1 MADNKSNGLAKADD
15 LTNNLANNLTNN
27 EIIEFLKCCAYSEGC
42 ENCPYSKK
50 CDGTEHIIQAI
61 DLINRQKAEIER
73 LKSMNQ
79 SKLDIIHDV
88 RTDLET
94 AKSEAIR
101 EFAERL
107 KNKSELLAPS
117 VYAELFRAVSVE
129 EIDNL
134 VKEMTEGNNAE

>member
-1 MADNKSNGLAKADD
+1 M
-15 LTNNLANNLTNN
+15 TNNDIVKDLESVIDWFTAHGRNTNTAV
-27 EIIEFLKCCAYSEGC
+27 IDIS
-42 ENCPYSKK
+42 
-50 CDGTEHIIQAI
+50 QRAI
-61 DLINRQKAEIER
+61 DVIERQKAEIER

-101 EFAERL
+101 EFVEKLKERTF
-107 KNKSELLAPS
+107 ECD
-117 VYAELFRAVSVE
+117 VSQGYGRPCYEDVVTVI

-134 VKEMTEGNNAE
+134 VAEMMESEEQ